1 MHDARG
7 TEPRPRGGGIPDGA
21 LVGLLAFLLGLAVLV
36 WSATGLAALFAKG
49 AWPSTVT
56 FTRTPGAVRALITQ
70 PHDIPAAWPDTDP
83 SALSGWGLFWGLFI
97 SQLLVLLV
105 LTIFTLGVITRT
117 KARRTRTKTPPRTA
131 APASI
136 PHSGSGTATG
146 TASIPRSGS
155 AWDTGAASGTG
166 TGAGSG
172 TGSDVG
178 TGTGPTSGTRPTP
191 GPDWDSAT
199 PGPGMASVT
208 GTGRSTGTSPDRD
221 RTPGPDTAS
230 LPGAHPAA
238 GPDRDTAPVPG
249 PGPDSR
255 SAAAA
260 HPTTVPPRDAVP
272 VPGPLT
278 GSTPGADPHTY
289 HGGSGRSAATGSG
302 PADATAPGLTPAPGT
317 DPRTTPGTALSPDR
331 GPEPAP
337 SAAHA
342 PFSAPAP
349 APAPVP
355 VRPQTRDTR
364 PPAQEAYRYGFGYA
378 PPARTHTPP
387 PAHRVAY
394 APPAERHHL
403 AVQAVSAAEGAVL
416 VVTSSPTLWQDTKD
430 ARAKLGP
437 VLLYDPS
444 HLCDTPA
451 RMHWNPADGCADRDT
466 AAARAIAL
474 LAPVRPQAR
483 LDAAVADTAET
494 LLRSWLQAAALDGLP
509 FKQLARWA
517 QGNGSQEPVRILR
530 THPQAAPGAAGELE
544 SALIAHPE
552 RREQAQYL
560 TARAL
565 SCLTSVHIREA
576 CNPNRTDALTLASFA
591 AEGGTL
597 YVVGEPL
604 EDPRTRPGAMPLLTA
619 LASHVVEHGRRMAA
633 RSSHGRLDPPMTL
646 VLEDVAAVAPVPQLP
661 DLLTDEK
668 VPLLALCRSREQA
681 RARWPEWPVS

>member
-1 MHDARG
+1 MHDPRG
-7 TEPRPRGGGIPDGA
+7 TEPRARGGGIPDGV

-36 WSATGLAALFAKG
+36 WSATGLAALFSKG
-49 AWPSTVT
+49 AWPATVT

-83 SALSGWGLFWGLFI
+83 AALSGWGLFWGLFI

-105 LTIFTLGVITRT
+105 LTIFTLGVVTRA
-117 KARRTRTKTPPRTA
+117 KARRTRTKP
-131 APASI
+131 
-136 PHSGSGTATG
+136 
-146 TASIPRSGS
+146 
-155 AWDTGAASGTG
+155 GA
-166 TGAGSG
+166 
-172 TGSDVG
+172 
-178 TGTGPTSGTRPTP
+178 
-191 GPDWDSAT
+191 
-199 PGPGMASVT
+199 
-208 GTGRSTGTSPDRD
+208 
-221 RTPGPDTAS
+221 RTPGPDTGADLSQAPAPSRAADGTPAS
-230 LPGAHPAA
+230 HAHPAPDTSESPAPRPA
-238 GPDRDTAPVPG
+238 GPA
-249 PGPDSR
+249 
-255 SAAAA
+255 SAAAPRSEA
-260 HPTTVPPRDAVP
+260 THPASANATATPPTTP
-272 VPGPLT
+272 
-278 GSTPGADPHTY
+278 
-289 HGGSGRSAATGSG
+289 
-302 PADATAPGLTPAPGT
+302 PAP
-317 DPRTTPGTALSPDR
+317 R
-331 GPEPAP
+331 
-337 SAAHA
+337 
-342 PFSAPAP
+342 PAP
-349 APAPVP
+349 ATERDTSRPAVRASTPAAATYAETPTPPLPAPTP
-355 VRPQTRDTR
+355 DRTTGGPSTPYGA
-364 PPAQEAYRYGFGYA
+364 PPGDQPGRQDSATPPRTPYRAAPAAPAAQDAYRYGFGYA
-378 PPARTHTPP
+378 PPARTTPAPQAEPDHTA
-387 PAHRVAY
+387 PAPQGHRLAY
-394 APPAERHHL
+394 APPAERHRL
-403 AVQAVSAAEGAVL
+403 AVEAVSVAEGAVL
-416 VVTSSPTLWQDTKD
+416 VVTSSPALWQDTKD

-451 RMHWNPADGCADRDT
+451 RMHWNPADGCAERDT

-544 SALIAHPE
+544 SALIAHPD

-661 DLLTDEK
+661 DLLTDETL
-668 VPLLALCRSREQA
+668 PLLALCRSREQA
-681 RARWPEWPVS
+681 RARWPEWPAL